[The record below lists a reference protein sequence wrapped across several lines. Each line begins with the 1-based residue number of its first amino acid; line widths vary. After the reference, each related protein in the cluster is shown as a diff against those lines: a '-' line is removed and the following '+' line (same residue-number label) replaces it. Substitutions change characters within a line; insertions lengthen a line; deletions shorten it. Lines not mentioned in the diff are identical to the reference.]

1 MYFEKRYEIST
12 MDLDCFDHCRASALL
27 GYLQDA
33 AGLAAGQYG
42 ATNPEMIQKH
52 GHCWMVVRTAFTL
65 ARPLRWGDVL
75 TIRTWHRGGE
85 KPLMYRD
92 FELSV
97 DGQSVGQALSI
108 WVLVDL
114 QTHAMTR
121 PDRFPEFAGTDGG
134 ELIRATKLPKAKLPS
149 DLAPVGKRLL
159 YYSETDGNG
168 HVNNTRYADFLCDA
182 LELHKD
188 PPGTFVKEFYISYLQ
203 ECKAGETLELLAGE
217 TDGQRHVLGQDA
229 AGVHRFH
236 GYAVTGE
243 SFP

>member
-1 MYFEKRYEIST
+1 MYFEKSYEIDT

-42 ATNPEMIQKH
+42 ATNLEMIQKH

-65 ARPLRWGDVL
+65 TRPLRWGDVL
-75 TIRTWHRGGE
+75 TVRTWHRGGE

-121 PDRFPEFAGTDGG
+121 PDCFPEFAGTDGG
-134 ELIRATKLPKAKLPS
+134 ELIRATKLPKAKLP
-149 DLAPVGKRLL
+149 PVLVPAGKRLL

-188 PPGTFVKEFYISYLQ
+188 PPGTFVKEFYISYMQ

-229 AGVHRFH
+229 AGLHRFH